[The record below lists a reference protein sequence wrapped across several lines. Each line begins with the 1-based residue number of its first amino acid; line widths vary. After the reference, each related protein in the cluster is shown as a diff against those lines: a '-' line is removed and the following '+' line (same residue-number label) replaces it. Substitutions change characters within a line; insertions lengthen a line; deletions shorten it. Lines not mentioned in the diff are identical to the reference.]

1 MYEVVLI
8 SPDAVLENNSWA
20 TIKAVSKKGKASQIW
35 SIGDTKEIILNG
47 FVNDFDISNYY
58 LDVFIIEFENF
69 GDTTKTSFQMGKKNN
84 TFVALIDSK
93 YFERVR
99 SYFFMS
105 LTMGQSTIGGWVNG
119 GVYSACGKS
128 GSIRD
133 LIPDDL
139 DVVIDESSF
148 YYEKVISSQ
157 SSEFVVDKRYFYL
170 LSEYEIFGSTT
181 QSNPK
186 EKEYMK
192 QITYYKNGNYRIPK
206 VYNDLSRNAITWLRS
221 PRFYTLST
229 YQFCSTSER
238 NYIGTYYDGDYSFG
252 ICPVFSV

>member
-1 MYEVVLI
+1 MLV

-47 FVNDFDISNYY
+47 FVNGFDVSNYH

-69 GDTTKTSFQMGKKNN
+69 GDVTKTSFQMGKKNDIS
-84 TFVALIDSK
+84 VALIDN
-93 YFERVR
+93 
-99 SYFFMS
+99 SYFQHIYDYFLLK

-133 LIPDDL
+133 LIPSDL
-139 DVVIDESSF
+139 DNVIDESSF
-148 YYEKVISSQ
+148 YYENVISSQ
-157 SSEFVVDKRYFYL
+157 SSEFAVDKRYFYL

-181 QSNPK
+181 YANPK

-192 QITYYKNGNYRIPK
+192 QIVYYKNGNYQIPK
-206 VYNDLSRNAITWLRS
+206 VYNDLSRNAIAWLRS
-221 PRFYTLST
+221 PRFYNSST

-238 NYIGTYYDGDYSFG
+238 TYNGNFFNGDYSLG
-252 ICPVFSV
+252 VSPVFCV